1 MEKIGNW
8 SVTTHN
14 CGEFGRKIIFL
25 TKIYNSGAKNE
36 KPGIRE
42 NSGKW
47 PGNAGK
53 FPGFWDNQKVTK
65 KYKKDGILVTLFP
78 GFPDSE
84 TFLDFPVPWMK
95 FPGFPVS
102 RFPGL

>member
-78 GFPDSE
+78 GFP
-84 TFLDFPVPWMK
+84 
-95 FPGFPVS
+95 VS
-102 RFPGL
+102 RILKHFSISRCPG

>member
-65 KYKKDGILVTLFP
+65 KYKKMG
-78 GFPDSE
+78 S
-84 TFLDFPVPWMK
+84 WSHY
-95 FPGFPVS
+95 FPVS
-102 RFPGL
+102 RFPGF